1 MANMNLVTGYYG
13 ENHVTSDDAGACNAA
28 IFGTGQYVMDIGG
41 KFAANAVTNN
51 KVTISDGVL
60 MMQGRQARI
69 EPGTTVDLTID
80 NGATGYNRNDLIV
93 ARYTKNASSGVEQV
107 ELVVI
112 KGTASTGT
120 ASDPTYT
127 NGDMLNDGAILNDMP
142 LYRIPISGINVQP
155 LVQLFTLAQ
164 GAMGHAGDTSN
175 PHKVTAAQV
184 GAKAKGAIES
194 IETGGTGAKTAEEAR
209 ANLGITPANIGA
221 KVKSAIESIETGG
234 TGAKT
239 AEGALSNLGA
249 AASDHKHKLDDLSNV
264 HISSGTPSTL
274 TDGDWYLVKDS

>member
-164 GAMGHAGDTSN
+164 GAMGHAGNTSN

-184 GAKAKGAIES
+184 GAKANGAV
-194 IETGGTGAKTAEEAR
+194 EAI
-209 ANLGITPANIGA
+209 A
-221 KVKSAIESIETGG
+221 TGG

-274 TDGDWYLVKDS
+274 TDGDWYLVKES